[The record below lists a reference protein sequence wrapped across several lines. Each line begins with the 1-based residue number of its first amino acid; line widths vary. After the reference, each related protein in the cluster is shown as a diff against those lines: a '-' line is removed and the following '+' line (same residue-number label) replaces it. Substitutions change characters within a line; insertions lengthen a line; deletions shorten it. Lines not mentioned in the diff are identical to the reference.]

1 MPKPTILLV
10 ADYFAPAYKAGGPI
24 RSLSNLVRRLADEFE
39 FLVLTRNRDLG
50 DPRPFPGIEP
60 DRWLARD
67 GHRACYLAPTR
78 NLPGAIRRA
87 LRGVSFDLV
96 YLNSFFSPFSISL
109 LVLRRCGLVPRVPV
123 VLTPRG
129 ELAPG
134 ALALKAPRKRAY
146 LRAAAWLGLHEGV
159 VWQATSDAER
169 GDVARVA
176 AGPIRIVANVPDA
189 VPAGIGPAV
198 ERPPKRPGT
207 ARFVFL
213 GRIARNKNVEYA
225 LRRLSRLRGEL
236 TFDVFGTS
244 EDPAYLAELS
254 RIAAA
259 LPPGVRCAFPGPVRP
274 TEVHATLAAYHYF
287 LYPSFHESFG
297 HGILEA
303 MLAGLPVMVSDG
315 TFWRGL
321 AERGAGFDV
330 PLRDEATFEARLQ
343 QLVDLDGEAYERLS
357 RSTASYAR
365 SHVLDSTAEADA
377 RELFRSALAGRRT

>member
-1 MPKPTILLV
+1 MPKPTILLL

-24 RSLSNLVRRLADEFE
+24 RSLSNLVAGLGDEFD

-50 DPRPFPGIEP
+50 DARPFPDIEP
-60 DRWLARD
+60 NRWLARA

-87 LRGVSFDLV
+87 LRDASFDLV
-96 YLNSFFSPFSISL
+96 YLNSFFSPFSISFL
-109 LVLRRCGLVPRVPV
+109 SLRRLGLVARVPV

-146 LRAAAWLGLHEGV
+146 LRAAGWLGLHDDL

-169 GDVARVA
+169 ADIRRVA
-176 AGPIRIVANVPDA
+176 HGAIRIVANVPDA
-189 VPAGIGPAV
+189 APAGHGYS
-198 ERPPKRPGT
+198 EHRPQKRPGA

-225 LRRLSRLRGEL
+225 LRLLPRLCGDL
-236 TFDVFGTS
+236 TFDVYGTS
-244 EDPAYLAELS
+244 EDPAYLGQLRAL
-254 RIAAA
+254 AAR
-259 LPPGVRCAFPGPVRP
+259 LPTNVRCAFPGPVRP
-274 TEVHATLAAYHYF
+274 DEVHRTLDGYQFF

-303 MLAGLPVMVSDG
+303 MLVGLPVMISDG
-315 TFWRGL
+315 TFWTGL
-321 AERGAGFDV
+321 AEQGAGFDV
-330 PLRDEATFEARLQ
+330 PLLDERLFEARLQ
-343 QLVDLDGEAYERLS
+343 QLVDLDDAAYRRLCESTS
-357 RSTASYAR
+357 RFAR
-365 SHVLDSTAEADA
+365 SHVERSTAADDS
-377 RELFRSALAGRRT
+377 RRLFREALAEPGR